1 MMLISDK
8 VSLAIVARKPAQMDK
23 VVCDKYEAANELFEQ
38 LLQAGVI
45 AKRGYQLCPI
55 ESKVCVDTQIN
66 HSTKE

>member
-1 MMLISDK
+1 MSISDK
-8 VSLAIVARKPAQMDK
+8 VSLVITARKPTQIDR

-55 ESKVCVDTQIN
+55 ESKVCVDTQVN
-66 HSTKE
+66 HRTKE